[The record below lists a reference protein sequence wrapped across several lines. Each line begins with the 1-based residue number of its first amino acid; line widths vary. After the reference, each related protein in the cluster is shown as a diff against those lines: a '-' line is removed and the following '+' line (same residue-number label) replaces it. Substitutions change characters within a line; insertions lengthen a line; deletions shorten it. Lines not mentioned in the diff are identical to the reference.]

1 VQLWIKDIAK
11 APGNIYNSIQN
22 QIFIFIIIDALQS
35 AYPATIN
42 GIFKSNTK
50 LKYPHMPE
58 INILPSIKTMHVN
71 LGPIIES
78 KASISGNYYILK
90 TIFLE

>member
-1 VQLWIKDIAK
+1 
-11 APGNIYNSIQN
+11 
-22 QIFIFIIIDALQS
+22 
-35 AYPATIN
+35 
-42 GIFKSNTK
+42 
-50 LKYPHMPE
+50 MPE
-58 INILPSIKTMHVN
+58 INILLSIKIIYIN